1 MEQSIYQQN
10 DDHENS
16 DTENIPQHAIHQNEA
31 PLSPPASP
39 TELLSPESPI
49 QKAQDVMVNSFY
61 PGAEHDEP
69 PRLPSPDPNES
80 VEERS
85 HEEHVERDPIQAHD
99 QTFEPGFISSSSHN
113 VEEHRYEE
121 ETSEQQHNGI
131 QDDENLEPPLSNRSL
146 ESFQRH
152 EEEVAAD
159 IQHDNDVSSYN
170 DNVADLEE
178 DNY

>member
-10 DDHENS
+10 DDQENV
-16 DTENIPQHAIHQNEA
+16 DIPMHDIHQNET
-31 PLSPPASP
+31 SPPASP
-39 TELLSPESPI
+39 TELLDPESPM

-99 QTFEPGFISSSSHN
+99 QAFEPGFISSHN
-113 VEEHRYEE
+113 DEEHHHEE
-121 ETSEQQHNGI
+121 EASEQQHNGI